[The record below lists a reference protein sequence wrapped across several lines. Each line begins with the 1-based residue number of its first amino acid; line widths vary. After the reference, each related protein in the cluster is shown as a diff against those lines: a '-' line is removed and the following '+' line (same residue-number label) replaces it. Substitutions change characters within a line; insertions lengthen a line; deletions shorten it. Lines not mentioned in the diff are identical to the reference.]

1 MSEKYGLSLLKD
13 LIGWHSRQS
22 AEQPKEWKIERQ
34 EKNYQY
40 SYKLERSKDECRNLG
55 KM

>member
-22 AEQPKEWKIERQ
+22 VENREAGKEL
-34 EKNYQY
+34 
-40 SYKLERSKDECRNLG
+40 ST
-55 KM
+55 